1 MVDWVDQVNGLASML
16 RTSHLINPINLIDQ
30 NMKKDLPENNVKDIA
45 IAVALESESVESKV
59 WYVYLINLKNEPI
72 ENVLITSRGYG
83 EKDGEQVKTSTLR
96 HMIPVVD
103 SKAYKLIEPIDEQT
117 FGLNNEY
124 WLSYYIGKDIFDKKF
139 IFLPES
145 IVEMNFIKIPVLNKP
160 GVMIK

>member
-1 MVDWVDQVNGLASML
+1 M
-16 RTSHLINPINLIDQ
+16 I
-30 NMKKDLPENNVKDIA
+30 KDLPENDVQDIA
-45 IAVALESESVESKV
+45 VAVALERESSESKI

-72 ENVLITSRGYG
+72 ENVLITSKGYG

-96 HMIPVVD
+96 HMFPVVEG
-103 SKAYKLIEPIDEQT
+103 KAYKLIEPIDEQT

-124 WLSYYIGKDIFDKKF
+124 WLSYYIGQNIFDKKF

-145 IVEMNFIKIPVLNKP
+145 IVEMNFIKLPVLNKP